1 MKQHTFEFD
10 VENAKVLHDL
20 FALVDEDD
28 KTEPERD
35 ISKILNNL
43 SKKNKDYKITITVEE
58 V

>member
-1 MKQHTFEFD
+1 VKQHTFEFD